1 LLYEPLLRRKEVKV
15 MPERLKDKV
24 AVVTGAGRGI
34 GRGIALLMAEEGA
47 KVVVNDFGGGPDGS
61 GGDKAPSDEVI
72 DEIKAQGGEAV
83 ANYDSVAS
91 VEGGE
96 NIIKT
101 ALDSFGRLDIL
112 VCNAGILRDRMVFN
126 TTDDEWDDVLKVH
139 LYGTF
144 YCTRAACRVFRNQK
158 SGRIITFSSESGLGS
173 LGQANYSAAKEGII
187 GLTRTVARDMGKYGV
202 TCNSIRPRAGTR
214 LTLTEELRIAMERK
228 REAGVGGVG
237 ESLALTD
244 LQPEDVAPF
253 VVFLALDEAAN
264 INGYDFMVGGGAIG
278 LFSQPEVTDELH
290 KEGMWDL
297 EEIITLAPS
306 FVTSKLENP
315 VPPVPKE

>member
-1 LLYEPLLRRKEVKV
+1 MGK
-15 MPERLKDKV
+15 RLKDKV
-24 AVVTGAGRGI
+24 AVVTGSGRGI

-61 GGDKAPSDEVI
+61 GGDKRPADDVVN
-72 DEIKAQGGEAV
+72 EIKAQGGKAV
-83 ANYDSVAS
+83 ANYDTVAS
-91 VEGGE
+91 SEGGE

-126 TTDDEWDDVLKVH
+126 TTDEEWDDVLKVH

-144 YCTRAACRVFRNQK
+144 YCTRAACRIFRNQR

-173 LGQANYSAAKEGII
+173 LGQANYSAGKEGII

-228 REAGVGGVG
+228 RTAGVGGAG
-237 ESLALTD
+237 TGLELTD
-244 LQPEDVAPF
+244 FQPEDVAPL
-253 VVFLALDEAAN
+253 VVYLATDEAVN
-264 INGYDFMVGGGAIG
+264 VNGYDFLIGGGVIG
-278 LFSQPEVTDELH
+278 LFAQPEVISEIH
-290 KEGMWDL
+290 KEGKWDL
-297 EEIITLAPS
+297 EEIRKLALP
-306 FVTSKLENP
+306 FMTAKLENP
-315 VPPVPKE
+315 VPPVSK

>member
-1 LLYEPLLRRKEVKV
+1 MGK
-15 MPERLKDKV
+15 RLKDKV
-24 AVVTGAGRGI
+24 AVVTGSGRGI

-61 GGDKAPSDEVI
+61 GGDKRPADDVVN
-72 DEIKAQGGEAV
+72 EIKAKGGEAV
-83 ANYDSVAS
+83 TNYDTVAS
-91 VEGGE
+91 SEGGE

-126 TTDDEWDDVLKVH
+126 TTDEEWDDVLKVH

-144 YCTRAACRVFRNQK
+144 YCTRAACRIFRNQR

-173 LGQANYSAAKEGII
+173 LGQANYSAGKEGII

-228 REAGVGGVG
+228 RAAGVGGAG
-237 ESLALTD
+237 TGLELTD
-244 LQPEDVAPF
+244 FQPEDVAPL
-253 VVFLALDEAAN
+253 VVYLATDEAVN
-264 INGYDFMVGGGAIG
+264 VNGYDFLIGGGVIG
-278 LFSQPEVTDELH
+278 LFSQPEVISEIH
-290 KEGMWDL
+290 KEGKWDL
-297 EEIITLAPS
+297 EEIRKLALP
-306 FVTSKLENP
+306 FMTAKLENP
-315 VPPVPKE
+315 VPPVSK

>member
-1 LLYEPLLRRKEVKV
+1 
-15 MPERLKDKV
+15 MGERLKDKV

-47 KVVVNDFGGGPDGS
+47 KVVVNDFGGGADGT
-61 GGDKAPSDEVI
+61 GGDKLPADEVV
-72 DEIKAQGGEAV
+72 DEIKARGGEAA
-83 ANYDSVAS
+83 ANYESVAS
-91 VEGGE
+91 AEGGD

-101 ALDSFGRLDIL
+101 ALDSFGRLDIA

-126 TTDDEWDDVLKVH
+126 TTDEEWDAVLQVH

-158 SGRIITFSSESGLGS
+158 SGRIVTFSSESGLGS

-228 REAGVGGVG
+228 RDAGVGGAG
-237 ESLALTD
+237 ESLGLGD
-244 LQPEDVAPF
+244 LLPEDVAPL

-264 INGYDFMVGGGAIG
+264 INGHDFMVGGGLIG
-278 LFSQPEVTDELH
+278 LFSIPEVVDELH
-290 KEGMWDL
+290 KEGMWDI
-297 EEIITLAPS
+297 EEIQTLAPP
-306 FVTSKLENP
+306 FITSKLTNP
-315 VPPVPKE
+315 SPTVSKQ

>member
-1 LLYEPLLRRKEVKV
+1 
-15 MPERLKDKV
+15 MGERLKDKV
-24 AVVTGAGRGI
+24 AVITGAGRGI

-61 GGDKAPSDEVI
+61 GGDKSPADEVV
-72 DEIKAQGGEAV
+72 DEIKAQGGEAA

-91 VEGGE
+91 SEGGE

-101 ALDSFGRLDIL
+101 ALDSFGQLDIL

-126 TTDDEWDDVLKVH
+126 TTDEEWDDVLKVH

-144 YCTRAACRVFRNQK
+144 YCTRAACRIFRNQK

-187 GLTRTVARDMGKYGV
+187 GLTRTVARDMGKYGI

-214 LTLTEELRIAMERK
+214 LTLTEELRIAIERK
-228 REAGVGGVG
+228 KAAGVGDTGTIL
-237 ESLALTD
+237 ELTE
-244 LQPEDVAPF
+244 LQPEDVAPL

-264 INGYDFMVGGGAIG
+264 INGYDFMVGGGTIG
-278 LFSQPEVTDELH
+278 LFSQPVVIDEIH

-297 EEIITLAPS
+297 EEILTLAPP
-306 FVTSKLENP
+306 FITANLENP

>member
-1 LLYEPLLRRKEVKV
+1 
-15 MPERLKDKV
+15 MGERLKDKV

-61 GGDKAPSDEVI
+61 GGDKSPADEVV
-72 DEIKAQGGEAV
+72 DEIKAQGGEAA
-83 ANYDSVAS
+83 ANFDSVAS
-91 VEGGE
+91 SEGGE

-101 ALDSFGRLDIL
+101 ALDSFGQLDIL

-126 TTDDEWDDVLKVH
+126 TTDEEWDDVLKVH

-144 YCTRAACRVFRNQK
+144 YCTRAACRIFRNQR

-187 GLTRTVARDMGKYGV
+187 GLTRTVARDMGKYGI

-214 LTLTEELRIAMERK
+214 LTLTEELRIAIERK
-228 REAGVGGVG
+228 KAAGVGDTGTG
-237 ESLALTD
+237 LELTA
-244 LQPEDVAPF
+244 LQPEDVAPL

-264 INGYDFMVGGGAIG
+264 INGYDFMIGGGTIG
-278 LFSQPEVTDELH
+278 LFSQPVVVDEIH
-290 KEGMWDL
+290 KEGMWDV
-297 EEIITLAPS
+297 EEIIKLAPP
-306 FVTSKLENP
+306 FITANLENP
-315 VPPVPKE
+315 VPPVLKE

>member
-1 LLYEPLLRRKEVKV
+1 
-15 MPERLKDKV
+15 MGERLKDKV
-24 AVVTGAGRGI
+24 AVITGAGRGI
-34 GRGIALLMAEEGA
+34 GKGIALLMAEEGA

-61 GGDKAPSDEVI
+61 GGDKAPADEVV

-83 ANYDSVAS
+83 ANYDTVAS
-91 VEGGE
+91 SAGGE

-101 ALDSFGRLDIL
+101 ALDSFGQLDVL

-126 TTDDEWDDVLKVH
+126 TTDEEWDDVLKVH

-144 YCTRAACRVFRNQK
+144 YCTRAACRIFRNQK

-187 GLTRTVARDMGKYGV
+187 GLTRTVARDMGKYGI

-228 REAGVGGVG
+228 KAAGVGDTGTG
-237 ESLALTD
+237 LELTE
-244 LQPEDVAPF
+244 LQPEDIAPL
-253 VVFLALDEAAN
+253 VVYLALDEAAN
-264 INGYDFMVGGGAIG
+264 VNGYDFMIGGGTIG
-278 LFSQPEVTDELH
+278 LFSQPVVIHEIH
-290 KEGMWDL
+290 KEGMWDVA
-297 EEIITLAPS
+297 EVQSLAPP
-306 FVTSKLENP
+306 FITANLENP
-315 VPPVPKE
+315 VPPVSK